1 LAATDP
7 PAAPTIEVLTDDY
20 VSVSDATRLFRSG
33 VSPPYYGG
41 HHEPLPNYNFRD
53 PNYYPDAGLGFPILS
68 AHGTWIGGRTGVRVW
83 KHRGYH
89 ENYHQ
94 ATIQWRW

>member
-68 AHGTWIGGRTGVRVW
+68 AHGTRIPRELPPGHDPVALVGGTGRE
-83 KHRGYH
+83 H
-89 ENYHQ
+89 
-94 ATIQWRW
+94 